1 MTKKIKLS
9 ELGSLFGGDIQ
20 ALEGV
25 KIEGD
30 VEIDLGQMGMNPQM
44 AYALGHETAQL
55 ALHLMN
61 ISRILGYPVDQVLG
75 AAPAKPAR
83 LSKLIESRFSVG
95 KIEEWKTPIQE
106 VVLGATSYD
115 GGTRKSTIK
124 LGGETALPY
133 YFDGPM
139 PHRNHITMDVF
150 DMP

>member
-9 ELGSLFGGDIQ
+9 ELGSLIGGDIE

-44 AYALGHETAQL
+44 AYALGHETAQM

-61 ISRILGYPVDQVLG
+61 ISRILGYPVDQIFAG
-75 AAPAKPAR
+75 QQAAAPKK
-83 LSKLIESRFSVG
+83 LSNLIESKFNVG

-106 VVLGATSYD
+106 VVLGQLHQTVEAE
-115 GGTRKSTIK
+115 K
-124 LGGETALPY
+124 
-133 YFDGPM
+133 
-139 PHRNHITMDVF
+139 VQ
-150 DMP
+150 